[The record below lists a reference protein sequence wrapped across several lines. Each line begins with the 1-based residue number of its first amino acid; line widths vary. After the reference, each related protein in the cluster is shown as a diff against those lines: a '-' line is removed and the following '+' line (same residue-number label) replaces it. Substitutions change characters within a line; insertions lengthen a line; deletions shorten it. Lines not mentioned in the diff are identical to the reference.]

1 MELIGMTDE
10 RVFKKRTK
18 LIVIKFFY
26 CLTVFMTPYR
36 LQTCPAAM
44 RPTLCI
50 YLCHYRNCIASG
62 EDDLEYHG

>member
-1 MELIGMTDE
+1 MELIGTADE

-18 LIVIKFFY
+18 LIVIKILY
-26 CLTVFMTPYR
+26 CLTVFTTPYR

-44 RPTLCI
+44 RPTSCI
-50 YLCHYRNCIASG
+50 YFCHCRNCIASG